1 MNPIVVL
8 RLLLAIAYP
17 LLAHRASV
25 DGDNALAAVALLDL
39 ALIVL
44 LEPLA
49 RWRGWAWVLLALSVA
64 GLWALRDGDVPVLL
78 LLAPPML
85 FAAWVSWFFGRS
97 LRPGRVP
104 LISRIVAALE
114 ACEPSAL
121 KPELQRYT
129 RRLTFAW
136 ALLLGLL
143 ALADGVLA
151 LIAVPDGVLARLGQ
165 PPVLS
170 VSQQA
175 WSWFANLLDYGI
187 LGGFFLGEYLLRQR
201 LFPDPP
207 YRNFLDFLRRM
218 GQLGPAFWRE
228 LFR

>member
-49 RWRGWAWVLLALSVA
+49 RWRGWAWVVLALSVA

-114 ACEPSAL
+114 ACEPAAL